1 LVSRA
6 QSDSPPSSPDPAQGQ
21 KQQARRRL
29 IGAIALSL
37 TAVVVLSVF
46 FDAEPR
52 RAGRDDVQVRIPARD
67 VRLPERAGAEPA
79 PAPAPEAARAT
90 EDRTAAAAPS
100 PGPDSTTPPADAP
113 PDRAEASSPRAEA
126 VPAPAGKPDASAA
139 KVESGDPRLETPAL
153 RPEPAARKIE
163 PPLAKADAGGSK
175 PAGAT
180 KGEPP
185 APKTE
190 PAPAKALKPDAPA
203 AARGPGHYLQVG
215 AFASEK
221 AASDQVERIRK
232 LGHTA
237 FTERI
242 KTAQGERI
250 RVRLGP
256 YPSRDAADPVRGKL
270 RAAGI
275 DVTLIAP

>member
-1 LVSRA
+1 MVSRA
-6 QSDSPPSSPDPAQGQ
+6 QPDSPPSSPDPAQGQ

-37 TAVVVLSVF
+37 TAVVILSVF

-52 RAGRDDVQVRIPARD
+52 RPGRDDVQVRIPARD
-67 VRLPERAGAEPA
+67 ARLPERPLADAAPVADPGRSGAEERSAAGAA
-79 PAPAPEAARAT
+79 G
-90 EDRTAAAAPS
+90 
-100 PGPDSTTPPADAP
+100 PGPETTTPPADAP
-113 PDRAEASSPRAEA
+113 PERADAAAARSDAGAGKVDAPVGKADAPPSKPEPSDAKVDLPVVRAEAA
-126 VPAPAGKPDASAA
+126 
-139 KVESGDPRLETPAL
+139 T
-153 RPEPAARKIE
+153 RKAE
-163 PPLAKADAGGSK
+163 PPSAKADAVGSAK
-175 PAGAT
+175 APAVKAET
-180 KGEPP
+180 
-185 APKTE
+185 
-190 PAPAKALKPDAPA
+190 APAKAQKAEPA
-203 AARGPGHYLQVG
+203 APVRGPGHYLQVG

-242 KTAQGERI
+242 KTPQGERI

>member
-1 LVSRA
+1 MVSRA
-6 QSDSPPSSPDPAQGQ
+6 QSDSPPSNPDPAQGQ

-67 VRLPERAGAEPA
+67 VRLPDRAGAEPA
-79 PAPAPEAARAT
+79 PVPEAARAAA
-90 EDRTAAAAPS
+90 EDRAAAATAN

-113 PDRAEASSPRAEA
+113 PDRAEVSSPRPE
-126 VPAPAGKPDASAA
+126 PAPAGKADAPAA
-139 KVESGDPRLETPAL
+139 KAESGDARVETPAL
-153 RPEPAARKIE
+153 RPEPAPRKVE
-163 PPLAKADAGGSK
+163 PPLAKADAGGGK
-175 PAGAT
+175 PAGSA
-180 KGEPP
+180 KVEPP

-190 PAPAKALKPDAPA
+190 PAPAKAQKPDAPA

-242 KTAQGERI
+242 KTPQGERI